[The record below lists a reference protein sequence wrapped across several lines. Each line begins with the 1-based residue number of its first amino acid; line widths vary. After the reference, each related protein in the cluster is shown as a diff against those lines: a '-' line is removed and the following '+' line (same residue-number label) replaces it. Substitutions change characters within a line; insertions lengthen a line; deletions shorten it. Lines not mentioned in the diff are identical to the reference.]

1 MQANPELAKKH
12 HPVRPK
18 AAWWNM
24 VRRTQVV
31 MPVSSRKRG
40 EEIQRNNFV
49 RFQLSGKLPIDPS
62 RLEELVAA
70 RLSKWVP
77 RLEQDFVSKNG
88 SMFLVFVL
96 FLFLQMFSV
105 ASASCHVTHR
115 HTGVL

>member
-24 VRRTQVV
+24 VPRTQVV
-31 MPVSSRKRG
+31 MQVSSRKRG

-77 RLEQDFVSKNG
+77 WLEQE
-88 SMFLVFVL
+88 MFLCFCVCA
-96 FLFLQMFSV
+96 FSV
-105 ASASCHVTHR
+105 LANAFGCFSILPR